1 MISKLIKTVTDIFKK
16 KSEKTPHYDQAAT
29 EVRNLLKAT
38 GATFIPKL
46 CNALKEDWYP
56 DRTEIEIQNNEEAR
70 EDIKDKILRDWSLER
85 AGDEMGVWKESS
97 IMQWFQICVPW
108 LADPV
113 RQQRAKTA
121 YEKQKEKMHN
131 KYYAQI
137 EQQKIDKKLESIAK
151 ITPPAPKE
159 EPNYTEPGIELDEP
173 LLRPIGEEGRI
184 PLLSMGEI
192 NSGQYKLWTAL
203 TGKEDWAHTS
213 DDLQR
218 DIIKPTREYRK
229 ALFSELQDHE
239 LNGIARRSSYLIALL
254 QDTIETI
261 ELLQKR

>member
-1 MISKLIKTVTDIFKK
+1 MISKLIKSVTDIFKK

-46 CNALKEDWYP
+46 CYALKEDWYP

-70 EDIKDKILRDWSLER
+70 EEIRDKILRDWSIEE
-85 AGDEMGVWKESS
+85 AGHEMGVWKRSS
-97 IMQWFQICVPW
+97 IETWMKLGTPW
-108 LADPV
+108 LMDPGLQ
-113 RQQRAKTA
+113 QQRKSEWERRR
-121 YEKQKEKMHN
+121 EKVEN
-131 KYYAQI
+131 KYYVKLE
-137 EQQKIDKKLESIAK
+137 EQNIAKKLESMAK

-159 EPNYTEPGIELDEP
+159 EPKYTEPGIEIDEP
-173 LLRPIGEEGRI
+173 YLRPIGEEGRI

-254 QDTIETI
+254 EDTIETI
-261 ELLQKR
+261 ELLQK